1 MDNRPNSVRVIAWL
15 LIFMAGLSLIT
26 SILTLN
32 DPKTSEIM
40 RRWISIP
47 LSIQYILMFIGIT
60 VQLISGVGILK
71 GMNWARFLYVIFSI
85 VGFVIGIFISPFKIF
100 IVTSIVVFIIVVFYL
115 FRPSANDYFAGRED
129 NRSVEIEVTASISE
143 GPKGA
148 RKVISIICYVI
159 SGYFLYMMCFLAFVN
174 KPWIFIKFAIVGGF
188 GIVAL
193 LFLTIGLGFV
203 RFYNWKRNVGIVFL
217 SAAGFALFVTLSL
230 GWVMREPEFIKELPA
245 GAMNLFGDYVSVS
258 ICTAFLGAAGL
269 MLIKISKVNS

>member
-1 MDNRPNSVRVIAWL
+1 
-15 LIFMAGLSLIT
+15 MAGLSLIT

-129 NRSVEIEVTASISE
+129 NRSVEIEVTASIAE

-269 MLIKISKVNS
+269 MLIKISKVNSSK

>member
-129 NRSVEIEVTASISE
+129 NRSVEIEVTASIAE